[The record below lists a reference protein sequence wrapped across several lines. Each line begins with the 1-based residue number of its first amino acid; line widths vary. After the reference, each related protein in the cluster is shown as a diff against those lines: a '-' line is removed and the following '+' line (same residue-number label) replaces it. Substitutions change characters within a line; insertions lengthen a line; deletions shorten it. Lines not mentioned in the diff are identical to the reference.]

1 MIMGLLKSVDTVP
14 GIDFY
19 EYRDFDYYNK
29 YEYRVKFTLPG
40 VRYCYYTPT
49 VESFMERYKLTS
61 GYRSIRKEDK
71 PRVDKHVEA
80 IKSFIVWRNLNK
92 KDKQITVRIEFNSA
106 SIFSNDL
113 SLLKT
118 IENIDPNLGYEYTQ
132 VKKSQFQGVKYF
144 VKKPKYSYRIYLKSK
159 LISKDFTKD
168 FSALLQQTKEL
179 QPSSALKR
187 WILGSSINPNSW
199 KYRYLSSSYFVD
211 YDQESTISYLA
222 LMHGEVLGRRYKLEK
237 RP

>member
-1 MIMGLLKSVDTVP
+1 MGLLKSVDTVP

-71 PRVDKHVEA
+71 SSVDKHLEA

-92 KDKQITVRIEFNSA
+92 KI
-106 SIFSNDL
+106 
-113 SLLKT
+113 
-118 IENIDPNLGYEYTQ
+118 
-132 VKKSQFQGVKYF
+132 KK
-144 VKKPKYSYRIYLKSK
+144 
-159 LISKDFTKD
+159 
-168 FSALLQQTKEL
+168 
-179 QPSSALKR
+179 
-187 WILGSSINPNSW
+187 
-199 KYRYLSSSYFVD
+199 
-211 YDQESTISYLA
+211 
-222 LMHGEVLGRRYKLEK
+222 
-237 RP
+237 

>member
-1 MIMGLLKSVDTVP
+1 MSLLKPIDTVD

-40 VRYCYYTPT
+40 IRYCYYTPT

-61 GYRSIRKEDK
+61 GYKSIRKEDK
-71 PRVDKHVEA
+71 HNVGKHLEA

-92 KDKQITVRIEFNSA
+92 TDKKTTVRIEGNSA

-118 IENIDPNLGYEYTQ
+118 IENIDPNLSYEYTQ

-144 VKKPKYSYRIYLKSK
+144 VNKPKYSYRIYFKSK
-159 LISKDFTKD
+159 LVSKDFAKD
-168 FSALLQQTKEL
+168 FSTLLEQTKEL
-179 QPSSALKR
+179 HPSSALKR
-187 WILGSSINPNSW
+187 WLLGSSMNPNNW
-199 KYRYLSSSYFVD
+199 RYRYFSSSYFVD

-222 LMHGEVLGRRYKLEK
+222 LMHNEMLGKRYKLEK